1 MEPSMQPKLAFHPAR
16 RVPAWGVAAPAIIA
30 VASALFTVIAERD
43 DAVAI
48 QAINPP
54 TLDLPL
60 QRAENARIDDAGG
73 ASRVPISRLVV
84 AAFAQG
90 PLTLHL

>member
-1 MEPSMQPKLAFHPAR
+1 MQPNLASHPAR

-30 VASALFTVIAERD
+30 VVSALFMVIAERD

-48 QAINPP
+48 NSPWP
-54 TLDLPL
+54 DRPL
-60 QRAENARIDDAGG
+60 HSAENAPTDDAGG
-73 ASRVPISRLVV
+73 ASCALLGRIRLAVL
-84 AAFAQG
+84 AQK

>member
-1 MEPSMQPKLAFHPAR
+1 MHQKRAFHPTR

-30 VASALFTVIAERD
+30 VASALFTVMAERD
-43 DAVAI
+43 DALAI
-48 QAINPP
+48 QALNPP

-60 QRAENARIDDAGG
+60 QRAENARTDGAGG
-73 ASRVPISRLVV
+73 ASRVPIGCLVL

>member
-1 MEPSMQPKLAFHPAR
+1 MQPNLASHPAHCA
-16 RVPAWGVAAPAIIA
+16 PAWGIAAPAIIA
-30 VASALFTVIAERD
+30 VASTLFTVIAERD

-48 QAINPP
+48 RLINPP

-60 QRAENARIDDAGG
+60 QRAENALTDDAGS
-73 ASRVPISRLVV
+73 ASRARIGRIVV